1 METLNNDG
9 GMVRT
14 SFMSS
19 WNFRSFSFFR
29 GGFLSG
35 VFEVF
40 AVPILDKLRVE
51 ACVCKGFFDA

>member
-19 WNFRSFSFFR
+19 WNFSSFSFFR

-35 VFEVF
+35 VFEV
-40 AVPILDKLRVE
+40 PLLDKLRVE